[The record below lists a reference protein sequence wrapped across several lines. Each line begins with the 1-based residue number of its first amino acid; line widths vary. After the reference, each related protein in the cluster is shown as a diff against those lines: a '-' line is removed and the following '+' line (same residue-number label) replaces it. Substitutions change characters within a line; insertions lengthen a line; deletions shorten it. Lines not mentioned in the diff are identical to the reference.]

1 MFEGFQAKWMKL
13 LNNNLVNNKEVM
25 ELDFLAYYFAP
36 SSQLEYL

>member
-13 LNNNLVNNKEVM
+13 LNNNLVNNKEGM
-25 ELDFLAYYFAP
+25 ELDFSVHYFAL